1 MSVKKLWRG
10 VLLLIPLA
18 AIVIASLLFVGWHT
32 VPAQTSAPVALENGW
47 DKLTGQQPVA
57 FQLQV
62 AAKAQRPILPT
73 GCEITDVAMLLEF
86 RGKPQSLAKIANEI
100 PYSDDPETGFWGN
113 PFNDTGYT
121 MYPPAWRHYFEKHL
135 GSFTDLSKQPVS
147 TFRQQLAKGKPIVV
161 WVEMHGFPAHAI
173 LLTGYSTSTFIYN
186 DPYTGKAERRISSQ
200 HLWELMASQHYR
212 AMTY

>member
-1 MSVKKLWRG
+1 MRTQKLWHG
-10 VLLLIPLA
+10 LLLLVPLVA
-18 AIVIASLLFVGWHT
+18 VVIASLLFVGWHT
-32 VPAQTSAPVALENGW
+32 VPTETSAPVALENGW
-47 DKLTGQQPVA
+47 DKLTKQQPVA

-62 AAKAQRPILPT
+62 VAKAQRPILPT

-86 RGKPQSLAKIANEI
+86 LGKPQSLTQIANAL
-100 PYSDDPETGFWGN
+100 PYTDDPETGFWGN

-121 MYPPAWRHYFEKHL
+121 MYPPAWRSYFEKHL

-147 TFRQQLAKGKPIVV
+147 SFRRQLAQGKPIVV

-173 LLTGYSTSTFIYN
+173 LLTGYSEETFVYN
-186 DPYTGKAERRISSQ
+186 DPYTGKSNRRISSQ
-200 HLWELMASQHYR
+200 RLWTLMASQHYR